1 MVERSSSFG
10 QNSGQKKKP
19 ESTPE
24 KNAKP
29 KEPRIESSQ
38 NSAEQLSPVSS
49 PRFGGG
55 ATYTNPVTSEHPPQI
70 QIRSGH
76 NNLQEPNAA

>member
-1 MVERSSSFG
+1 MVERSSFG

-19 ESTPE
+19 ESAQE

-29 KEPRIESSQ
+29 KEAQSSQ
-38 NSAEQLSPVSS
+38 NSVEQLSPASS

-55 ATYTNPVTSEHPPQI
+55 ATYTNPVTSEHQPPQI
-70 QIRSGH
+70 HSRQSH
-76 NNLQEPNAA
+76 NNF